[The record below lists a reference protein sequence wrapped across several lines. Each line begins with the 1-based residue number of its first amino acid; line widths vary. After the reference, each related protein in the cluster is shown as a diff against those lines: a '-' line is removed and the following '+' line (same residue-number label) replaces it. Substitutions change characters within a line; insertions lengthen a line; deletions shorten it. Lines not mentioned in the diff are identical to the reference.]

1 MPTSPKN
8 LKLTN
13 TKCTVRATTTALF
26 SFLNHTSLKSE
37 VIRFNYIRQVSSE
50 LCFPVE
56 SIQRYKAKK
65 NVPGRFSIK
74 CFPVSSH
81 WSICGGGWWSTE
93 TANAVIKSFPI
104 GCHNNTWGVM
114 IYQRRRLHLQSS
126 QFVNC
131 FYQGLHPLHLQ
142 HTTNSCYNKCLV
154 KKQEDSTIEH
164 NAQNLQSQCVES
176 IYT

>member
-65 NVPGRFSIK
+65 MFLTDSQSNVSQSVVIGAF
-74 CFPVSSH
+74 VEE
-81 WSICGGGWWSTE
+81 GGG
-93 TANAVIKSFPI
+93 AL
-104 GCHNNTWGVM
+104 
-114 IYQRRRLHLQSS
+114 RLPMPLSKVS
-126 QFVNC
+126 QLVV
-131 FYQGLHPLHLQ
+131 
-142 HTTNSCYNKCLV
+142 TTTLGAS
-154 KKQEDSTIEH
+154 
-164 NAQNLQSQCVES
+164 
-176 IYT
+176 